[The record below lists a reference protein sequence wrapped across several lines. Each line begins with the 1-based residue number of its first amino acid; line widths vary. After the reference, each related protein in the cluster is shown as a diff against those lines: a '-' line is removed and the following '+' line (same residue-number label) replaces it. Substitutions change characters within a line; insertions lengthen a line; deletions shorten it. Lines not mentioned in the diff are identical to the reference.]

1 MKKPISGLLKR
12 LMPVVLVF
20 FVTAS
25 LHAQCNVNDK
35 YDKIISGY
43 HSSIA
48 LKDNGTYAVWGSYM
62 QSSGTADQLS
72 PQDISSTNYSLLT
85 GTIYKAAL
93 GGKSAG
99 AQVDQAFLLTSTGL
113 WAWGVAGNVVS
124 TTVKSGASFGR
135 TSTNS
140 ANGFNTYGLPPS
152 LAPADVSAM
161 FATYQTLVL
170 LTSTGNVWI
179 LTQTSLAAEANGG
192 TAASAGTS
200 QWKQVKINASTYLSN
215 VVAVR
220 GQVYNTSNNAF
231 IALTSAGEVYTWGNT
246 SYLGNGTTA
255 AARNYATLMTLPAEF
270 STSVPKMIGVT
281 GGGGTGATTVR
292 NTYYLLSNAGNM
304 YSMGDN
310 SQRQCGDF
318 TTTERTSWVNVK
330 KSAAANDNLTNI
342 NFFSCQEHNSS
353 FPACATITT
362 TGDIYTWGNNSSGM
376 CGRTDNGLAAGTLT
390 TVSFD
395 PGIPV
400 GFAGKAISVEM
411 GGHTMV
417 YTKEGSTQFCY
428 VGHYTN
434 GSMGDGTA
442 GNNGSSSATSL
453 KHDCSS
459 TPSIAI
465 CGYVPVAASPVNST
479 ISASQAAIQANG
491 SSVSVITIQLK
502 DASGN
507 NLTVSGGVVAISTT
521 AGTISSVTDNNN
533 GTYTAILTSS
543 IMPAITTI
551 SFSVNGTPASA
562 STQVQFTATT
572 LPLKWINIL
581 AFREGNMVKITWTT
595 ESEVNVKNY
604 TIERSFDAVNWG
616 AILNNIPALN
626 QNGLNYYQQTD
637 TSNLLSRKLFYR
649 IKQTDFDGK
658 YSISPVRMVFG
669 ATTVADKISIYPV
682 PADKE
687 FYLGNVHPADVKEV
701 QLITMNGVTLRKW
714 KTFQA
719 NYDLTGISHGN
730 YIIRVEMKNTQA
742 QILRLNKY

>member
-1 MKKPISGLLKR
+1 MKKSISPLLQWTLPVTFL
-12 LMPVVLVF
+12 LM
-20 FVTAS
+20 ADYS
-25 LHAQCNVNDK
+25 AAQCNVNDK

-62 QSSGTADQLS
+62 QSSGAADQLS
-72 PQDISSTNYSLLT
+72 PQDINSTNYSLLT
-85 GTIYKAAL
+85 GAIYKAAL

-99 AQVDQAFLLTSTGL
+99 AQVDQAILLTSTGL

-124 TTVKSGASFGR
+124 TTVKSGAAFGR
-135 TSTNS
+135 TSTTA
-140 ANGFNTYGLPPS
+140 ANGFNTYGLPS
-152 LAPADVSAM
+152 TLAPADVSAV
-161 FATYQTLVL
+161 FATYQTLIL
-170 LTSTGNVWI
+170 LTTSGNVWI

-192 TAASAGTS
+192 AVASTGTS

-215 VVAVR
+215 VIAVR

-231 IALTSAGEVYTWGNT
+231 IAMTSTGEVYTWGNT

-255 AARNYATLMTLPAEF
+255 TARNYATLMTLPAEF
-270 STSVPKMIGVT
+270 SSSVPKMIGVT
-281 GGGGTGATTVR
+281 GGGGTGATTVK
-292 NTYYLLSNAGNM
+292 NTYYILSNAGNM
-304 YSMGDN
+304 YSLGDN
-310 SQRQCGDF
+310 THRQCGDF

-330 KSAAANDNLTNI
+330 KSAASNDNLTNI
-342 NFFSCQEHNSS
+342 NFFSCQEHNAS
-353 FPACATITT
+353 FPACASITT

-376 CGRTDNGLAAGTLT
+376 CGRTDNGLPAGTIT
-390 TVSFD
+390 TVSFN

-400 GFAGKAISVEM
+400 GFSGKAISVEM
-411 GGHTMV
+411 GGHTLV

-442 GNNGSSSATSL
+442 GNNGGASATSL

-465 CGYVPVAASPVNST
+465 CGYVPVAASAVNSM
-479 ISASQAAIQANG
+479 ISASQAVIQANG
-491 SSVSVITIQLK
+491 SSVSIITIQLK

-507 NLTVSGGVVAISTT
+507 NLTSSGGVVVISTT
-521 AGTISSVTDNNN
+521 AGAISMVTDNNN

-543 IMPAITTI
+543 IMPATTTL
-551 SFSVNGTPASA
+551 SFTVNGTAASA

-572 LPLKWINIL
+572 LPLKWVNIL
-581 AFREGNMVKITWTT
+581 VFREQNMVKINWTT

-604 TIERSFDAVNWG
+604 TVERSFDALNWVVIMDNIVAVN
-616 AILNNIPALN
+616 
-626 QNGLNYYQQTD
+626 QSGLNYYQQTD
-637 TSNLLSRKLFYR
+637 TSNLLTRKIFYR
-649 IKQTDFDGK
+649 IKQTDFDGR

-669 ATTVADKISIYPV
+669 TTVADKISIYPV
-682 PADKE
+682 PAGKE
-687 FYLGNVHPADVKEV
+687 FFLGNVHPAEVKEV
-701 QLITMNGVTLRKW
+701 QLITMNGSMLKSW

-719 NYDLTGISHGN
+719 NYDLTGISRGN
-730 YIIRVEMKNTQA
+730 YIIRVEMKNGPT